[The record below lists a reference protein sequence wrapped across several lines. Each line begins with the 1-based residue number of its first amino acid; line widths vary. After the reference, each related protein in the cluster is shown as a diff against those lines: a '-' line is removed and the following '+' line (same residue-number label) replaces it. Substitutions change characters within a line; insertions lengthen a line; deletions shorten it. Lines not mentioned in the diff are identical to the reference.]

1 MPKNWSVVLVS
12 RSFCIESAEGE
23 MDNRE
28 PIEGLGAGWGAALA
42 TLLWALAGA
51 MLLAL
56 PTAALPSLGCLL
68 LTPVGALLATLAS
81 TLSTIVKAGHNRD
94 WLSASALVVILALS
108 FVALY
113 ALLHA
118 GEPEHTFV
126 NELYGFSP
134 DVFAFHPFAYGASF
148 ALMVLPAPVTL
159 AYHLL
164 HERARRANSLVSL
177 ATLVGAVGLLVAI
190 RLAPAAALPT

>member
-1 MPKNWSVVLVS
+1 
-12 RSFCIESAEGE
+12 

-42 TLLWALAGA
+42 VLLWALTGA
-51 MLLAL
+51 MFLAL
-56 PTAALPSLGCLL
+56 PGWTPSLGCLL
-68 LTPVGALLATLAS
+68 LTPLGALLATLAS

>member
-1 MPKNWSVVLVS
+1 
-12 RSFCIESAEGE
+12 

-113 ALLHA
+113 ALIGH
-118 GEPEHTFV
+118 PEHNFV
-126 NELYGFSP
+126 EGLYGFSP
-134 DVFAFHPFAYGASF
+134 DRFSTHPFAYGASV

-164 HERARRANSLVSL
+164 HERARQANSLVSL
-177 ATLVGAVGLLVAI
+177 TTLVGSVGLLVAI
-190 RLAPAAALPT
+190 RLASAAALPT